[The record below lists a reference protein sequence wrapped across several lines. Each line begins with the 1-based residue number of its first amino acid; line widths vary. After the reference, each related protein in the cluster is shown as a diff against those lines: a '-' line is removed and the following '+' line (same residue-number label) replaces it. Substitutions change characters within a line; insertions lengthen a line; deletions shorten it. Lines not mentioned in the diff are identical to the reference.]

1 MITTISAKNLDEAQA
16 LLREI
21 ATKLAP
27 ELTRAADISMRL
39 LVAGLTVE
47 PPPPAGSRYVRTG
60 AQSSVW
66 RAMQP
71 GLTGIGGFGLIN
83 ATEAARW
90 TESDDQAWMHV
101 GRWQTARQV
110 VAANLD
116 AILAAYDAA
125 VQQAAAR

>member
-47 PPPPAGSRYVRTG
+47 PPPPSGSRYVRTG
-60 AQSSVW
+60 AQSRAW

-71 GLTGIGGFGLIN
+71 GLTGIGGFGLMN
-83 ATEAARW
+83 ATDAAHW

-110 VAANLD
+110 AEANLD
-116 AILAAYDAA
+116 AILAAYTGQIERLLA
-125 VQQAAAR
+125 